1 MENINIAVVDDHKL
15 FRKGIAELVANL
27 KSFTVLFEC
36 GNGDELKTQMSA
48 KTKPDIILLDIRDGN
63 QDGLATATWL
73 KKHYP
78 CIPIAV
84 LAMIEKDETILL
96 MMQLGVKCYLF
107 KDFDPDELETSLRKV
122 AAGELC
128 IPEFV
133 IKLLLSTYNKPMQT
147 ILSVREHQFVQLM
160 STELTYAEIADQL
173 RISKRTVD
181 GYRDTLFEK
190 LNVKSR
196 VGIVS
201 YAIRNKLIEL

>member
-1 MENINIAVVDDHKL
+1 MKNINIAVVDDHKL
-15 FRKGIAELVANL
+15 FRKGIAGLVANL
-27 KSFTVLFEC
+27 EGFTVLFEC
-36 GNGDELKTQMSA
+36 GNSDELKTQMSA
-48 KTKPDIILLDIRDGN
+48 KTKPNIILLDIHDRN
-63 QDGLATATWL
+63 QDSMATATWL

-78 CIPIAV
+78 GIPIAV

-107 KDFDPDELETSLRKV
+107 KDFDPDDLETALRKV
-122 AAGELC
+122 AAGDLC

-133 IKLLLSTYNKPMQT
+133 IKLLLSTYNKPMQAV
-147 ILSVREHQFVQLM
+147 LSAREQQFVRLM

-201 YAIRNKLIEL
+201 YAVRNKLIEL